1 MNCPYII
8 ISFSALI
15 RVIRG
20 IRVLFF
26 IFWNFGVI
34 LYHRAHVMCPYG
46 FKIRL
51 ISSILFIL
59 IPTVFSHNWANMQIR
74 PYTIIFL
81 HSRPF
86 VLIRGQIFSIIFIS
100 IHQKGADISSA
111 PHYCNYIII
120 LCYKLLPYLLK
131 LQVLHI

>member
-34 LYHRAHVMCPYG
+34 LYHRAHAMCPYG

-59 IPTVFSHNWANMQIR
+59 IPTVFPLNKGEHADSPLHNHSSSFASIRVNSRANFFYYFHIYS
-74 PYTIIFL
+74 PKKE
-81 HSRPF
+81 
-86 VLIRGQIFSIIFIS
+86 QIF
-100 IHQKGADISSA
+100 H
-111 PHYCNYIII
+111 
-120 LCYKLLPYLLK
+120 LLPIIVIISLFCVTNCSL
-131 LQVLHI
+131 IC